1 MIKDKRISFGSSLA
15 NIHAVN
21 RFIEDICDHYNIFN
35 SYFGHILTAVTEAV
49 QNAILHGN
57 QNDPDKQVEVRFENR
72 PDGLCFTIHDEG
84 HGFDPGALPDPTDLS
99 NDGQSGRGIFL
110 MKALSDEIEYSD
122 GGRTVELFFN
132 ITGIDQDLA
141 ADRAGQ
147 VQKYFQTVMKTTGK
161 PASS

>member
-1 MIKDKRISFGSSLA
+1 MIKDKRISFESSLG
-15 NIHAVN
+15 NLHIVT

-57 QNDPDKQVEVRFENR
+57 QNNPEKKVELRFENR
-72 PDGLCFTIHDEG
+72 PDGLCFTISDQG
-84 HGFDPGALPDPTDLS
+84 QGFDPETLPDPTDLA
-99 NDGQSGRGIFL
+99 NDGQKGRGIFI
-110 MKALSDEIEYSD
+110 MKTLSDEIAYAD

-141 ADRAGQ
+141 AGRAEQ
-147 VQKYFQTVMKTTGK
+147 IQKYFQTVMKTSGK
-161 PASS
+161 TESS